1 MNNKHIKFGD
11 YLFVL
16 IPDGVILGESGGTI
30 VFHRGDMTLDE
41 IKEILQKN
49 NTIAQIDVLGET
61 EWSREDLI
69 YAGKLTN
76 QSGYVINTEQA
87 LPGGNEYMAVDVKA
101 DVMIAEFR
109 KPDVREEI
117 VVLKED
123 NTNLLKKQ
131 DIMQGTIDILILSS
145 LEG

>member
-1 MNNKHIKFGD
+1 MNSKQIKFGD
-11 YLFVL
+11 HLFTL
-16 IPDGVILGESGGTI
+16 IPKGAILGESGGTI

-49 NTIAQIDVLGET
+49 DTISQIDESGQP
-61 EWSREDLI
+61 EWNRSDLV

-109 KPDVREEI
+109 KPDLREEFET
-117 VVLKED
+117 LKEE
-123 NTNLLKKQ
+123 NTNLLKEQ
-131 DIMQGTIDILILSS
+131 DIVKGTIDTLILSS